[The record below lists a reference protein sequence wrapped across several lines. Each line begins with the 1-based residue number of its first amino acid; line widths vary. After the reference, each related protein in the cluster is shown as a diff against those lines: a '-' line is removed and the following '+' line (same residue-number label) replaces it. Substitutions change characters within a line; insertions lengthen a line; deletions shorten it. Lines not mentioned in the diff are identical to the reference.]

1 MNFKSGCILFQSSMM
16 NSFDYRY
23 FYSNLDES
31 LYMKTFLLTIL
42 LTTQLQVVAQQR
54 KYYSYIN
61 QAEELFVTKHDA
73 SCFKSYDR
81 AFQSKARYFAKDAYI
96 AAQIAYYLKD
106 DQHTVGYLKRAFEL
120 GLPFSALKAA
130 PIFSNIEKSAVYPQ
144 IVATYQSCQKPKF
157 DTATRDEIYQRC
169 FESDS
174 IKFYMGRDPQKIKAF
189 HDSENEFRSY
199 LFVNFLSKGNFPNE
213 NMIGIATDSIYND
226 FLKRFGHIDP
236 WAAAEKQMFGANE
249 RNIPIEFELLAKY
262 SLSVLLH
269 SHCSFPNYQKQ
280 LLEAVMNGY
289 MQPIEY
295 AILHETSVAWIKQD
309 NPANNCTPSL
319 SKAYYNILP
328 NDPRTKVQTRIADT
342 DLEGL
347 QLVEQN
353 RALIY
358 MQKYS
363 IDQLKFRDQKELG
376 IDFFFDFINR

>member
-1 MNFKSGCILFQSSMM
+1 MRSIFLLFSVVILFQV
-16 NSFDYRY
+16 
-23 FYSNLDES
+23 
-31 LYMKTFLLTIL
+31 
-42 LTTQLQVVAQQR
+42 QAQQI
-54 KYYSYIN
+54 KYYNSIN
-61 QAEELFVTKHDA
+61 IAEELFVTKHDI
-73 SCFKSYDR
+73 SCFEKYDK
-81 AFQSKARYFAKDAYI
+81 AFKTNARYFAKDAYI

-130 PIFSNIEKSAVYPQ
+130 PIFSNIDKSALYPQ

-169 FESDS
+169 FQSDS

-189 HDSENEFRSY
+189 NETENDFRSY
-199 LFVNFLSKGNFPNE
+199 LFVNLLSKGNFPNE

-236 WAAAEKQMFGANE
+236 WAAAEKQMFGT
-249 RNIPIEFELLAKY
+249 NISNTPMEFELLAKY
-262 SLSVLLH
+262 SFSVLLH

-295 AILHETSVAWIKQD
+295 AILHETSIAWIKQD
-309 NPANNCTPSL
+309 NPANTCTPSL

-328 NDPRTKVQTRIADT
+328 NDPTRTKVQTRIADT

-353 RALIY
+353 RAQIC

>member
-1 MNFKSGCILFQSSMM
+1 
-16 NSFDYRY
+16 
-23 FYSNLDES
+23 
-31 LYMKTFLLTIL
+31 MKTFLLIIL
-42 LTTQLQVVAQQR
+42 LTTQLQAVAQQT

-130 PIFSNIEKSAVYPQ
+130 HIFSNIEKSAVYPQ
-144 IVATYQSCQKPKF
+144 IVAAYQSCQKPKF

-169 FESDS
+169 FQSDS

-189 HDSENEFRSY
+189 HETENDFRSY
-199 LFVNFLSKGNFPNE
+199 LFMNFLSKGNFPNE

-226 FLKRFGHIDP
+226 FRKRFGHIDP
-236 WAAAEKQMFGANE
+236 WAVAEKQMFGAN
-249 RNIPIEFELLAKY
+249 ISSTPMEFELLAKY
-262 SLSVLLH
+262 SFSVLLH

-295 AILHETSVAWIKQD
+295 AILHETSIAWIKQD
-309 NPANNCTPSL
+309 NPANTCTPSL

-328 NDPRTKVQTRIADT
+328 NDPRSKVQTRIADT

-353 RALIY
+353 RALIC

>member
-1 MNFKSGCILFQSSMM
+1 MNP
-16 NSFDYRY
+16 FDYRY

-31 LYMKTFLLTIL
+31 LYMKTFLLTFL
-42 LTTQLQVVAQQR
+42 LTTQLHLVAQQT

-189 HDSENEFRSY
+189 HDSENDFRSY

-249 RNIPIEFELLAKY
+249 SNTPIEFELLAKY

-309 NPANNCTPSL
+309 NPANTCTPSL

-363 IDQLKFRDQKELG
+363 IDQLKFQDQKELG